1 MFFNYIKAGIR
12 NLLKYKVFSF
22 INVFGLAAAM
32 SVGMLIILMLADQ
45 KSHDQFNARKDR
57 TYRILTDRKDFRH
70 PYATTP
76 VPLAATLKAE
86 YPIAETTTHLVHGV
100 GGDARYKDEIVE
112 MRGYFADTSFF
123 SVFSFAL
130 ERGDRATVL
139 AAPNSLIL
147 THEMAE
153 RLFKGEDAVGKTV
166 TFTDRGL
173 NMYSQASASVAT
185 PWGNYTVTG
194 VIADNHYRSH
204 LQFDALMSASSMPVL
219 QKQNKLP
226 LLASDWT
233 NYYNCYTY
241 VVLAPGKDGRE
252 LDTALSRLA
261 AMKYAGLPD
270 SKGMKLEGQP
280 LTRISPGILLGNEAT
295 IVLPLAA
302 YYFLSFLA
310 LVIILSACLNYINLS
325 IARALKRAKEI
336 GVRRVS
342 GALRTDL
349 ILQFLGESLLTALC
363 AMGMALLLLFLLKAA
378 FVRLWVNRYLHFELQ
393 GNTMVYLVFLGL
405 ALLIGLVAGLYPA
418 LYLSKIDPVLA
429 LKSDGGGRPGRL
441 PMRKVLG
448 VSQFALS
455 LFFVITSILIY
466 NQFKYFI
473 DFKYEFTTGN
483 IVNINLQSND
493 YKTVTEAFR
502 TVPGV
507 SGVSA
512 CQYIPAST
520 RSEGGSLRKAADSA
534 GVGKEAFRECMS
546 LGADEHFF
554 ETLGLKLVAG
564 RNLPAADSTAWRY
577 IVVNEAAARAF
588 NYRRPADMV
597 GQSFKMP
604 WSDSVYVVVGVVQD
618 FHMRML
624 LGNDKIDPL
633 FLQNLPASFQF
644 VNVRIN
650 SRDTRSV
657 VAALESK
664 WKRIDP
670 DHPMKYDFFDQ
681 ALAEESQGIFDIVSI
696 LGFIA
701 FLAVIIACLG
711 MLGMA
716 TYSTER
722 RRKEVGIRKV
732 LGAGDMGNALLLSRE
747 FLHILLIAI
756 AIAAPL
762 SYTLNTLWLR
772 KFPNRVD
779 FGWGTVLLGT
789 GIILALGLLTIAS
802 QTIRASR
809 LNPVESLRSDS

>member
-1 MFFNYIKAGIR
+1 MFFNYVKAGIR
-12 NLLKYKVFSF
+12 NLLKYKAFSF

-45 KSHDQFNARKDR
+45 KSHDQFNEKKDR
-57 TYRILTDRKDFRH
+57 TYRLLTDRKDWRH
-70 PYATTP
+70 PYATSP
-76 VPLAATLKAE
+76 VPLAATIIAD
-86 YPIAETTTHLVHGV
+86 YPIVETATHLVGGV
-100 GGDARYKDEIVE
+100 GGDGRYKQKTVE

-130 ERGDRATVL
+130 ERGDRSTALAT
-139 AAPNSLIL
+139 PNSLIL

-153 RLFKGEDAVGKTV
+153 RLFKGEDPMGKTV
-166 TFTDRGL
+166 EFTDRGL
-173 NMYSQASASVAT
+173 TMFSQAGASVAT
-185 PWGNYTVTG
+185 PWGSYTVTG

-204 LQFDALMSASSMPVL
+204 LQFDVLMSASSMPVL
-219 QKQNKLP
+219 QKENKLP
-226 LLASDWT
+226 DHGNDWT

-241 VVLAPGKDGRE
+241 VVLAPGKDGRQ

-261 AMKYAGLPD
+261 VGKYAGLPD
-270 SKGMKLEGQP
+270 FKGIKLTGQA

-295 IVLPLAA
+295 IVLPLVA

-325 IARALKRAKEI
+325 IARALKRSKEI

-363 AMGMALLLLFLLKAA
+363 AMGMAILLLFLLKAA
-378 FVRLWVNRYLHFELQ
+378 FVGLWVNRYLHFELQ
-393 GNTMVYLVFLGL
+393 GNTMVFLAFLGL
-405 ALLIGLVAGLYPA
+405 ALLIGLVAGIYPA
-418 LYLSKIDPVLA
+418 LYLSKIDPILA

-466 NQFKYFI
+466 NQFRHFI
-473 DFKYEFTTGN
+473 EFKYEFTTGN
-483 IVNINLQSND
+483 IVNVNLQSND
-493 YKTVTEAFR
+493 YKAVTEAFR

-520 RSEGGSLRKAADSA
+520 RSEGGSLRKAADTA
-534 GVGKEAFRECMS
+534 GVGKEAYKEFMS

-564 RNLPAADSTAWRY
+564 RNLPAAGPTAGRY
-577 IVVNEAAARAF
+577 IVVNEAAAGAF
-588 NYRRPADMV
+588 GYQRPADMV
-597 GQSFKMP
+597 GQSFKMS
-604 WSDSVYVVVGVVQD
+604 WSDSAYVVIGVVQD

-633 FLQNLPASFQF
+633 FLQNIPASFQY
-644 VNVRIN
+644 VNVRIA

-657 VAALESK
+657 MAALDGK

-670 DHPMKYDFFDQ
+670 VHPMKYDFFDQ
-681 ALAEESQGIFDIVSI
+681 ELAEESQGIFDVVSI

-716 TYSTER
+716 TYSAER

-747 FLHILLIAI
+747 FIHILLIAI

-772 KFPNRVD
+772 RFPNRVD

-789 GIILALGLLTIAS
+789 GIILGLGLLTIAS
-802 QTIRASR
+802 QTIGASR
-809 LNPVESLRSDS
+809 RNPVESLRAE

>member
-12 NLLKYKVFSF
+12 NLLKYKAFSF

-45 KSHDQFNARKDR
+45 KSHDQFNEKKDR
-57 TYRILTDRKDFRH
+57 TYRILTDRKDWRH
-70 PYATTP
+70 PYATSP
-76 VPLAATLKAE
+76 VPLAATMVAD
-86 YPIAETTTHLVHGV
+86 YPIAETVTQLVLGV
-100 GGDARYKDEIVE
+100 GGDARYKEEIVE

-130 ERGDRATVL
+130 ERGDRATAL

-153 RLFKGEDAVGKTV
+153 RLFKGEDPIGKTV
-166 TFTDRGL
+166 AFTDRGL
-173 NMYSQASASVAT
+173 IMFSQASASAAT
-185 PWGNYTVTG
+185 PWGSYTVTG

-204 LQFDALMSASSMPVL
+204 LQFDVLVSASSMPVL
-219 QKQNKLP
+219 QRQNKLP
-226 LLASDWT
+226 DHSNDWA

-241 VVLAPGKDGRE
+241 VVLAPGKDE
-252 LDTALSRLA
+252 QQLDTVLGKLSARQ
-261 AMKYAGLPD
+261 YAGLPD
-270 SKGMKLEGQP
+270 LKGVNMLGQA
-280 LTRISPGILLGNEAT
+280 LTRISPGILLGNEST
-295 IVLPLAA
+295 IVLPLVA

-349 ILQFLGESLLTALC
+349 ILQFLGESLLTAVC
-363 AMGMALLLLFLLKAA
+363 AMGMAVLLLFFLKAA

-393 GNTMVYLVFLGL
+393 GSAMVYLVFLGL
-405 ALLIGLVAGLYPA
+405 ALLIGFVAGIYPA

-473 DFKYEFTTGN
+473 EFKYEFTTGN

-507 SGVSA
+507 SAVSA

-534 GVGKEAFRECMS
+534 GVGKEAYKEFMS

-554 ETLGLKLVAG
+554 EALGLKLVAG
-564 RNLPAADSTAWRY
+564 RNLPAAGPTADRY
-577 IVVNEAAARAF
+577 LVVNEAAARAF
-588 NYRRPADMV
+588 GYHRPADMV
-597 GQSFKMP
+597 GQSFKMS

-624 LGNDKIDPL
+624 LGNDKIEPL
-633 FLQNLPASFQF
+633 FLQNAPAGFQY
-644 VNVRIN
+644 VNVRIA

-657 VAALESK
+657 MAGLESK

-670 DHPMKYDFFDQ
+670 VHPLKYDFFDQ
-681 ALAEESQGIFDIVSI
+681 QLAEESQGVFDVVSI

-701 FLAVIIACLG
+701 MLAVIIACLG

-747 FLHILLIAI
+747 FIHILLIAI

-762 SYTLNTLWLR
+762 SYTLNTMWLR
-772 KFPNRVD
+772 KFPNRVE

-809 LNPVESLRSDS
+809 LNPVESLRAD

>member
-1 MFFNYIKAGIR
+1 MFVNYIKAGIR
-12 NLLKYKVFSF
+12 NLLKYKAFSF

-45 KSHDQFNARKDR
+45 KSHDQFNEKKDR
-57 TYRILTDRKDFRH
+57 TYRILTDRKDWRH
-70 PYATTP
+70 PYATSP
-76 VPLAATLKAE
+76 VPLAATMVAD
-86 YPIAETTTHLVHGV
+86 YPIAETVTQLVLGV
-100 GGDARYKDEIVE
+100 GGDARYKEEIVE

-130 ERGDRATVL
+130 ERGDRATAL

-147 THEMAE
+147 THAMAE
-153 RLFKGEDAVGKTV
+153 RLFKGEDPIGKAVA
-166 TFTDRGL
+166 FTDRGL
-173 NMYSQASASVAT
+173 IMFSQASAAAAT
-185 PWGNYTVTG
+185 PWGSFTVTG

-204 LQFDALMSASSMPVL
+204 LQFDVLVSASSMPVL

-226 LLASDWT
+226 DHGNDWT

-241 VVLAPGKDGRE
+241 VVLAPGKDE
-252 LDTALSRLA
+252 QQLDTVLGKLSARQ
-261 AMKYAGLPD
+261 YAGLPD
-270 SKGMKLEGQP
+270 LKGVNMLGQA
-280 LTRISPGILLGNEAT
+280 LTRISPGILLGNEST
-295 IVLPLAA
+295 IVLPLVA

-363 AMGMALLLLFLLKAA
+363 AMGMAVLLLFFLKAA

-393 GNTMVYLVFLGL
+393 GSAMVYLVFLGL
-405 ALLIGLVAGLYPA
+405 ALLIGFVAGIYPA

-429 LKSDGGGRPGRL
+429 LKSDSGGRPGRL

-473 DFKYEFTTGN
+473 EFKYEFTTGN

-507 SGVSA
+507 SAVSA

-534 GVGKEAFRECMS
+534 GVGKEAYKEFMS

-554 ETLGLKLVAG
+554 EALGLKLVAG
-564 RNLPAADSTAWRY
+564 RNLPAAGPTADRY
-577 IVVNEAAARAF
+577 LVVNEAAARAF
-588 NYRRPADMV
+588 GYRRPADMV
-597 GQSFKMP
+597 GQSFKMV

-624 LGNDKIDPL
+624 LGNSTIEPL
-633 FLQNLPASFQF
+633 FLQNAPAGFQY
-644 VNVRIN
+644 VNVRIA

-657 VAALESK
+657 MAALESK

-670 DHPMKYDFFDQ
+670 VHPLKYDFFDQ
-681 ALAEESQGIFDIVSI
+681 QLAEESQGVFDVVSI

-701 FLAVIIACLG
+701 LLAVVIACLG

-747 FLHILLIAI
+747 FIHILLIAI

-762 SYTLNTLWLR
+762 SYTLNTMWLR
-772 KFPNRVD
+772 KFPNRVE

-809 LNPVESLRSDS
+809 LNPVESLRSD

>member
-12 NLLKYKVFSF
+12 NLLKYKAFSF

-45 KSHDQFNARKDR
+45 KSHDQFNEKKDR
-57 TYRILTDRKDFRH
+57 TYRILTDRKDWRH
-70 PYATTP
+70 PYATSP
-76 VPLAATLKAE
+76 VPLAATMVAD
-86 YPIAETTTHLVHGV
+86 YPIAETVTQLVLGV
-100 GGDARYKDEIVE
+100 GGDARYKEEIVE

-130 ERGDRATVL
+130 ERGDRGTAL

-147 THEMAE
+147 THAMAE
-153 RLFKGEDAVGKTV
+153 RLFKGEDPIGKAVV
-166 TFTDRGL
+166 FTDRGL
-173 NMYSQASASVAT
+173 IMFSQASASAAT
-185 PWGNYTVTG
+185 PWGSYTVTG

-204 LQFDALMSASSMPVL
+204 LQFDVLVSASSMPVL
-219 QKQNKLP
+219 QRQNKLP
-226 LLASDWT
+226 DHSNDWA

-241 VVLAPGKDGRE
+241 VVLAPGKDE
-252 LDTALSRLA
+252 QQLDTVLSRLA
-261 AMKYAGLPD
+261 ARQYAGLPD
-270 SKGMKLEGQP
+270 LKGVNMMGQA
-280 LTRISPGILLGNEAT
+280 LTRISPGILLGNEST
-295 IVLPLAA
+295 IVLPLVA

-325 IARALKRAKEI
+325 VARALKRAKEI

-349 ILQFLGESLLTALC
+349 ILQFLGESLLTAVC
-363 AMGMALLLLFLLKAA
+363 AMGMAVLLLFFLKAA

-393 GNTMVYLVFLGL
+393 GSAMVYLVFLGL
-405 ALLIGLVAGLYPA
+405 ALLIGFVAGIYPA

-473 DFKYEFTTGN
+473 EFKYEFTTGN

-507 SGVSA
+507 SAVSA

-534 GVGKEAFRECMS
+534 GVGKEAYKEFMS

-554 ETLGLKLVAG
+554 EALGLKLVAG
-564 RNLPAADSTAWRY
+564 RNLPAAGPTADKY
-577 IVVNEAAARAF
+577 LVVNEAAARAF
-588 NYRRPADMV
+588 GYHRPADMV
-597 GQSFKMP
+597 GQSFKMS
-604 WSDSVYVVVGVVQD
+604 WSDSVYVVIGVVQD

-624 LGNDKIDPL
+624 LGNDKIEPL
-633 FLQNLPASFQF
+633 FLQNAPAGFQY
-644 VNVRIN
+644 VNVRIA

-657 VAALESK
+657 MAGLESK

-670 DHPMKYDFFDQ
+670 VHPLKYDFFDQ
-681 ALAEESQGIFDIVSI
+681 QLAEESQGVFDVVSI

-701 FLAVIIACLG
+701 LLAVIIACLG

-747 FLHILLIAI
+747 FIHILLIAI

-762 SYTLNTLWLR
+762 SYTLNTMWLR
-772 KFPNRVD
+772 KFPNRVE

-809 LNPVESLRSDS
+809 LNPVESLRAD

>member
-12 NLLKYKVFSF
+12 NLLKYKAFSF

-45 KSHDQFNARKDR
+45 KSQDQFNEKKDR
-57 TYRILTDRKDFRH
+57 TYRILTDRKDWRH
-70 PYATTP
+70 PYATSP
-76 VPLAATLKAE
+76 VPLAATVMAD
-86 YPIAETTTHLVHGV
+86 YQIAETVTHLVQGV
-100 GGDARYKDEIVE
+100 GGDARYKEEIVE
-112 MRGYFADTSFF
+112 IRGYFADTSFF

-130 ERGDRATVL
+130 ERGDRATAL

-147 THEMAE
+147 THEMAK
-153 RLFKGEDAVGKTV
+153 RLFKGEDPIGKTV
-166 TFTDRGL
+166 AFTDRGL
-173 NMYSQASASVAT
+173 NMYSQASASAST
-185 PWGNYTVTG
+185 SWGGYIVTG
-194 VIADNHYRSH
+194 IIADNHYRSH
-204 LQFDALMSASSMPVL
+204 LQFDALVSASSMPVL

-226 LLASDWT
+226 DHSREWT

-241 VVLAPGKDGRE
+241 VVLAPGSDVQQ
-252 LDTALSRLA
+252 LDTVLSRLA
-261 AMKYAGLPD
+261 ARQYAGLPD
-270 SKGMKLEGQP
+270 LKGINMMGQA
-280 LTRISPGILLGNEAT
+280 LTRISPGILLGNEST
-295 IVLPLAA
+295 IVLPLVA

-342 GALRTDL
+342 GALRKDL
-349 ILQFLGESLLTALC
+349 ILQFLGESVLTALC
-363 AMGMALLLLFLLKAA
+363 AMGMAMLLLFLLRSA
-378 FVRLWVNRYLHFELQ
+378 FMGLWVNQYLHFELR
-393 GNTMVYLVFLGL
+393 GGGTVYMAFLCL
-405 ALLIGLVAGLYPA
+405 ALLVGLVAGVYPA

-429 LKSDGGGRPGRL
+429 LKGDGGGRPGRL

-455 LFFVITSILIY
+455 LFFVITAILIY
-466 NQFKYFI
+466 NQFRYFI
-473 DFKYEFTTGN
+473 AFKYEFATNN

-493 YKTVTEAFR
+493 YRKVTEAFR
-502 TVPGV
+502 AVPGV
-507 SGVSA
+507 SAVSA

-520 RSEGGSLRKAADSA
+520 RSEGGSLRKASDTTGA
-534 GVGKEAFRECMS
+534 GKEAYKEFMS
-546 LGADEHFF
+546 LGADEHFL

-564 RNLPAADSTAWRY
+564 SNLPAAGPAAGRY
-577 IVVNEAAARAF
+577 LVVNEAAAGAF
-588 NYRRPADMV
+588 GYSRPSEIV
-597 GQSFKMP
+597 GQSFKMS

-624 LGNDKIDPL
+624 LGNDKIEPL
-633 FLQNLPASFQF
+633 FLQNAPAGFQY
-644 VNVRIN
+644 VNVRIA

-657 VAALESK
+657 MTALEGK

-670 DHPMKYDFFDQ
+670 IHPLKYDFFDQ
-681 ALAEESQGIFDIVSI
+681 QLAEESQGIFDVVSI

-716 TYSTER
+716 TYSAER

-732 LGAGDMGNALLLSRE
+732 LGAGDWRNALLLSKE
-747 FLHILLIAI
+747 FIHILLIAI
-756 AIAAPL
+756 AVAAPL
-762 SYTLNTLWLR
+762 SYMLNTLWLR
-772 KFPNRVD
+772 KFPNRVE

-789 GIILALGLLTIAS
+789 GIILVLGLLTIGS

-809 LNPVESLRSDS
+809 LNPVESLRSE

>member
-1 MFFNYIKAGIR
+1 MFYNYMKAGIR
-12 NLLKYKVFSF
+12 NLLKYKAFSF

-32 SVGMLIILMLADQ
+32 SVGMLIMLMLADQ
-45 KSHDQFNARKDR
+45 KSHDQFNEKKDR
-57 TYRILTDRKDFRH
+57 TYRILTDRKDWRH
-70 PYATTP
+70 PYATSP
-76 VPLAATLKAE
+76 VPLAATALAE
-86 YPIAETTTHLVHGV
+86 LPIVETTTHLVHGV
-100 GGDARYKDEIVE
+100 GGDARYKQKVQE

-130 ERGDRATVL
+130 ERGDRSTAL
-139 AAPNSLIL
+139 AAPNSLVL
-147 THEMAE
+147 THEVAE
-153 RLFKGEDAVGKTV
+153 KLFKGEDPIGKTV
-166 TFTDRGL
+166 EFTDRGL
-173 NMYSQASASVAT
+173 IVYSQASASVAT
-185 PWGNYTVTG
+185 PWGSYKVTG

-219 QKQNKLP
+219 QKENKLP
-226 LLASDWT
+226 DHSSDWT
-233 NYYNCYTY
+233 NFYNCYTY
-241 VVLAPGKDGRE
+241 VVLAPGKDGRQ

-261 AMKYAGLPD
+261 ARRYAGLPD
-270 SKGMKLEGQP
+270 LKGVSMVGQA

-295 IVLPLAA
+295 IVLPLVA

-342 GALRTDL
+342 GALRKDL
-349 ILQFLGESLLTALC
+349 ILQFLGESVLTSLC
-363 AMGMALLLLFLLKAA
+363 AMAMAVLLLFLLRSA
-378 FVRLWVNRYLHFELQ
+378 FMGLWVNRYLHFELR
-393 GNTMVYLVFLGL
+393 GNAMIYLGFLGL
-405 ALLIGLVAGLYPA
+405 ALLIGFVAGIYPA

-441 PMRKVLG
+441 SMRKVLG
-448 VSQFALS
+448 VSQFSLS
-455 LFFVITSILIY
+455 LFFVITAILIY
-466 NQFKYFI
+466 NQFRYFI
-473 DFKYEFTTGN
+473 EFKYEFATGN

-493 YKTVTEAFR
+493 YKVVAEAFR
-502 TVPGV
+502 TVTGV

-520 RSEGGSLRKAADSA
+520 RSEGGSLRKATDTA
-534 GVGKEAFRECMS
+534 GVGKDAYKDFMS
-546 LGADEHFF
+546 LGADEHFL

-564 RNLPAADSTAWRY
+564 RNLPAAGPATARY
-577 IVVNEAAARAF
+577 LVVNEAAAGVF
-588 NYRRPADMV
+588 GYQRPADIV
-597 GQSFKMP
+597 GQSFKMS
-604 WSDSVYVVVGVVQD
+604 WSDSVYVVIGVVQD

-633 FLQNLPASFQF
+633 FLQNVPASFQY
-644 VNVRIN
+644 VNVKITT
-650 SRDTRSV
+650 RDTRSV
-657 VAALESK
+657 MAALERK
-664 WKRIDP
+664 WKGIDP
-670 DHPMKYDFFDQ
+670 IHPLKYDFYDQ
-681 ALAEESQGIFDIVSI
+681 ELAEESQGIFDIVSI

-732 LGAGDMGNALLLSRE
+732 LGAGDWRNAMLLSRE
-747 FLHILLIAI
+747 FIHILLIAI

-772 KFPNRVD
+772 KFPNRVE

-789 GIILALGLLTIAS
+789 GVILVLGLLTIGS

-809 LNPVESLRSDS
+809 RNPAEGLRAE

>member
-12 NLLKYKVFSF
+12 NLLKYKAFSF

-45 KSHDQFNARKDR
+45 KSHDQFNEKKDR
-57 TYRILTDRKDFRH
+57 TYRILTDRKDWRH
-70 PYATTP
+70 PYATSP
-76 VPLAATLKAE
+76 VPLAATMVAD
-86 YPIAETTTHLVHGV
+86 YPIAETVTQLVLGV
-100 GGDARYKDEIVE
+100 GGDARYKEEIVE

-123 SVFSFAL
+123 LVFSFAL
-130 ERGDRATVL
+130 ERGDRATAL

-153 RLFKGEDAVGKTV
+153 RLFKGEDPIGKTV
-166 TFTDRGL
+166 AFTDRGL
-173 NMYSQASASVAT
+173 IMFSQASASAAT
-185 PWGNYTVTG
+185 PWGSYTVTG

-204 LQFDALMSASSMPVL
+204 LQFDVLVSASSMPVL
-219 QKQNKLP
+219 QRQNKLP
-226 LLASDWT
+226 DHSNDWA

-241 VVLAPGKDGRE
+241 VVLAPGKDE
-252 LDTALSRLA
+252 QQLDTVLGKLSARQ
-261 AMKYAGLPD
+261 YAGLPD
-270 SKGMKLEGQP
+270 LKGVNMLGQA
-280 LTRISPGILLGNEAT
+280 LTRISPGILLGNEST
-295 IVLPLAA
+295 IVLPLVA

-349 ILQFLGESLLTALC
+349 ILQFLGESLLTAVC
-363 AMGMALLLLFLLKAA
+363 AMGMAVLLLFFLKAA

-393 GNTMVYLVFLGL
+393 GSAMVYLVFLGL
-405 ALLIGLVAGLYPA
+405 ALLIGFVAGIYPA

-473 DFKYEFTTGN
+473 EFKYEFTTGN

-507 SGVSA
+507 SAVSA

-534 GVGKEAFRECMS
+534 GVGKEAYKEFMS

-554 ETLGLKLVAG
+554 EALGLKLVAG
-564 RNLPAADSTAWRY
+564 RNLPAAGPTADRY
-577 IVVNEAAARAF
+577 LVVNEAAARAF
-588 NYRRPADMV
+588 GYHRPADMV
-597 GQSFKMP
+597 GQSFKMS

-624 LGNDKIDPL
+624 LGNDKIEPL
-633 FLQNLPASFQF
+633 FLQNAPAGFQY
-644 VNVRIN
+644 VNVRIA

-657 VAALESK
+657 MAGLESK

-670 DHPMKYDFFDQ
+670 VHPLKYDFFDQ
-681 ALAEESQGIFDIVSI
+681 QLAEESQGVFDVVSI

-701 FLAVIIACLG
+701 MLAVIIACLG

-747 FLHILLIAI
+747 FIHILLIAI

-762 SYTLNTLWLR
+762 SYTLNTMWLR
-772 KFPNRVD
+772 KFPNRVE

-809 LNPVESLRSDS
+809 LNPVESLRAD

>member
-12 NLLKYKVFSF
+12 NLLKYKAFSF

-32 SVGMLIILMLADQ
+32 AVGMLIILMLADQ
-45 KSHDQFNARKDR
+45 KSHDQFNEKKDR
-57 TYRILTDRKDFRH
+57 TYRILTDRKDWRH
-70 PYATTP
+70 PYATSP
-76 VPLAATLKAE
+76 VPLAATVMAD
-86 YPIAETTTHLVHGV
+86 YPIAETVTHLVQGV
-100 GGDARYKDEIVE
+100 GGDARYKEEIVE

-147 THEMAE
+147 THEMAKK
-153 RLFKGEDAVGKTV
+153 LFKEDDPIGKTV
-166 TFTDRGL
+166 AFTDRGL
-173 NMYSQASASVAT
+173 NVYSQASASAST
-185 PWGNYTVTG
+185 PWGSYIVTG
-194 VIADNHYRSH
+194 IIADNHYRSH
-204 LQFDALMSASSMPVL
+204 LQFDVLVSASSMPVL

-226 LLASDWT
+226 DHSHDWT

-241 VVLAPGKDGRE
+241 VVLAPGRDVQQ
-252 LDTALSRLA
+252 LDTVLSRLA
-261 AMKYAGLPD
+261 ARQYAGLPD
-270 SKGMKLEGQP
+270 LKGVNMIGQA
-280 LTRISPGILLGNEAT
+280 LTRISPGIILGNEAT
-295 IVLPLAA
+295 IVLPLVA

-363 AMGMALLLLFLLKAA
+363 AMGMAVLLLFLLRSA
-378 FVRLWVNRYLHFELQ
+378 FMGLWVNRYLHFELR
-393 GNTMVYLVFLGL
+393 GGGMVYLAFLGL
-405 ALLIGLVAGLYPA
+405 SLLVGLIAGVYPA

-429 LKSDGGGRPGRL
+429 LKGDGGGRPGRL

-455 LFFVITSILIY
+455 LFFVITAILIY

-473 DFKYEFTTGN
+473 DFKYEFATNN

-493 YKTVTEAFR
+493 YKAVTEAFR

-520 RSEGGSLRKAADSA
+520 RSEGGSLRKAGDTA
-534 GVGKEAFRECMS
+534 GVGKDAYKEFMS
-546 LGADEHFF
+546 LGADEHFL

-564 RNLPAADSTAWRY
+564 RNLPAAGPTAGRY
-577 IVVNEAAARAF
+577 LVVNEAAAGAF
-588 NYRRPADMV
+588 GYQRPSEMV
-597 GQSFKMP
+597 GQSFKMS
-604 WSDSVYVVVGVVQD
+604 WSDSVYVVIGVVRD

-633 FLQNLPASFQF
+633 FLQNLPASFQY
-644 VNVRIN
+644 VNVRIA

-657 VAALESK
+657 MAALDNK
-664 WKRIDP
+664 WKQIDP
-670 DHPMKYDFFDQ
+670 IHPMKYDFFDQ
-681 ALAEESQGIFDIVSI
+681 ELAEESQGVFDIVSI

-701 FLAVIIACLG
+701 FLAVMIACLG

-716 TYSTER
+716 TYSAER

-732 LGAGDMGNALLLSRE
+732 LGAGDWRNAMLLSRE
-747 FLHILLIAI
+747 FVHILLIAI

-762 SYTLNTLWLR
+762 SYMLNTLWLR
-772 KFPNRVD
+772 KFPNRVE

-789 GIILALGLLTIAS
+789 GIILVLGLLTIAS

-809 LNPVESLRSDS
+809 LNPVESLRSE